1 MRKLT
6 RWMTVW
12 PYCNDLVNIVGL
24 SMRKSLTLQWP
35 DIDSYELP
43 DDGPSEWSN
52 WPSVSVPGESSNF
65 ADQLSTNFADQL
77 WPIGWPYAM
86 VSLNG
91 QNACLDRQID
101 HQNDWEWLSCTKKWS
116 DLTFLWV
123 VRFTLFGKTGPF
135 YDLMDLLGGLMDP
148 LELWAVQCILLSAI
162 RPSWLNYTEWPD
174 GRTELPYEWQHVYW
188 PFEWPD
194 WPSES
199 WFILWVTKFTGL
211 NSW

>member
-1 MRKLT
+1 MDPLNGQIDPLSLSLENPLILLIKYQLILLINYG
-6 RWMTVW
+6 
-12 PYCNDLVNIVGL
+12 PLDGL
-24 SMRKSLTLQWP
+24 
-35 DIDSYELP
+35 
-43 DDGPSEWSN
+43 
-52 WPSVSVPGESSNF
+52 
-65 ADQLSTNFADQL
+65 
-77 WPIGWPYAM
+77 M

-91 QNACLDRQID
+91 QNACLVRQID
-101 HQNDWEWLSCTKKWS
+101 HQNDWKWLNCTTKWS

-135 YDLMDLLGGLMDP
+135 YDLMDPLGGLMDP
-148 LELWAVQCILLSAI
+148 LELWAVQCILLRAI

-174 GRTELPYEWQHVYW
+174 GHTELPYEWQHVYW

-199 WFILWVTKFTGL
+199 WFTLWVTKFTGL